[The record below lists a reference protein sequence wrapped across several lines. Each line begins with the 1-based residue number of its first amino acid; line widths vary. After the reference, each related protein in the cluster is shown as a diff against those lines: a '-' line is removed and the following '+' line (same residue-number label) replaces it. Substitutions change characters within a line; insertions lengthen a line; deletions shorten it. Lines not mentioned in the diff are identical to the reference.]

1 MNYGNRQ
8 HAQATQENGPEE
20 RERLRDKEW
29 KRKEIK
35 PKQKRQK
42 NKKQSTKT
50 INKKKQRGISYM
62 IKLTESFL
70 VRGIV
75 LLSRTTLLYFLTFPP
90 LPPPEALPG

>member
-35 PKQKRQK
+35 SKQKGKKTR
-42 NKKQSTKT
+42 NKAQKQSTT
-50 INKKKQRGISYM
+50 KKKQHGISYM

-75 LLSRTTLLYFLTFPP
+75 LLSRALLYFLNLPP